1 MNDQIRIVIDTNIW
15 ISYLIGQTL
24 SHLTERI
31 LTERIKIL
39 FSEEL
44 LAELVEVLHRRKFKK
59 YFTSENIQELIGL
72 IDAKNFES
80 IEITSQVK
88 ACRDEKD
95 NFLLDLCVSGN
106 ADYLVTGDA
115 DLLVL
120 NPFQHTEII
129 DYRSFEKVLEKLK
142 IE

>member
-1 MNDQIRIVIDTNIW
+1 MQDQIRVVIDTNIW

-24 SHLTERI
+24 SGLTDHI
-31 LTERIKIL
+31 LTERVKIL

-44 LAELVEVLHRRKFKK
+44 MAELFEVLQRKKFKK
-59 YFTSENIQELIGL
+59 YFTSENIHELIGL
-72 IDAKNFES
+72 IDAKFDC
-80 IEITSQVK
+80 IEVTKQVK

-115 DLLVL
+115 DLLEL
-120 NPFQHTEII
+120 NPFQQTAII
-129 DYRSFEKVLEKLK
+129 DYRSFEKVLEQLK
-142 IE
+142 NH